1 MYAKQKHS
9 KGETMQQV
17 VMHDTIGKIEY
28 NENFW
33 TGKKTLS
40 VNDVPLQKISKKDFM
55 LPSGEQVSVCGN
67 YLTGSYL
74 QTATEKIRL
83 TPSVTWYEIALSVL
97 PFLLILIWGNV
108 PALCAIVPVV
118 GGAIG
123 GAISGVLS
131 FVNLFI
137 IKGIKSVWLK
147 MLISVCMLGAAFL
160 ICFLIGLAILSAL
173 T

>member
-1 MYAKQKHS
+1 
-9 KGETMQQV
+9 MQQV

-55 LPSGEQVSVCGN
+55 LPSGEQFSVCGN

-137 IKGIKSVWLK
+137 IKGIKSVWLRCSFPCVC
-147 MLISVCMLGAAFL
+147 SVLRF
-160 ICFLIGLAILSAL
+160 
-173 T
+173 

>member
-1 MYAKQKHS
+1 M
-9 KGETMQQV
+9 
-17 VMHDTIGKIEY
+17 
-28 NENFW
+28 
-33 TGKKTLS
+33 
-40 VNDVPLQKISKKDFM
+40 
-55 LPSGEQVSVCGN
+55 
-67 YLTGSYL
+67 
-74 QTATEKIRL
+74 

-137 IKGIKSVWLK
+137 IKGIKSVCLK

>member
-1 MYAKQKHS
+1 
-9 KGETMQQV
+9 MQQT
-17 VMHDTIGKIEY
+17 VMHDSIGKIEY

-40 VNDVPLQKISKKDFM
+40 INDVPLQKISKKVFA
-55 LPSGEQVSVCGN
+55 LPNGEQLSVCGN

-97 PFLLILIWGNV
+97 PFLLILVWGNV
-108 PALCAIVPVV
+108 PALCRIVPVV

-123 GAISGVLS
+123 GAISAVFS
-131 FVNLFI
+131 FINLFI

-147 MLISVCMLGAAFL
+147 ILISVCMLGATFL
-160 ICFLIGLAILSAL
+160 ICYLIGLAILSAFA
-173 T
+173 